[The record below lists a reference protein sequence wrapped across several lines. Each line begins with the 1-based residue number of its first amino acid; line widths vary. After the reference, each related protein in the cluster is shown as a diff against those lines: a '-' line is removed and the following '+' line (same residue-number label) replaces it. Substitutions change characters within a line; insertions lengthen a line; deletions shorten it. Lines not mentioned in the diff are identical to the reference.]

1 MVVYVLLIAMSL
13 GMIYNIYK
21 FLKNEVHTKILWPK
35 KILSFLFLAAIVFMY
50 FKFSDLKII
59 NLAVGLV
66 GWIFF
71 VSGFLAEGFSTRG
84 VTITPNSLFISIFSN
99 WRDLDKVKYMKLEKG
114 NTLVNFKV
122 SSWEIRQVYS
132 DEEIKKFKK
141 YLKEN

>member
-13 GMIYNIYK
+13 GTIYNIYK

-84 VTITPNSLFISIFSN
+84 VTITPNSLFISIFSI
-99 WRDLDKVKYMKLEKG
+99 G
-114 NTLVNFKV
+114 
-122 SSWEIRQVYS
+122 EI
-132 DEEIKKFKK
+132 
-141 YLKEN
+141 